1 MKKSIAVL
9 FSALLPFAVFADDA
23 NELVSKLDVMQ
34 GIKAN
39 FSQKVTD
46 QNGKLIQE
54 GSGVIAMHQPD
65 AFYWHLTAPDESLIV
80 AKDNNVWVYNPF
92 AEEVSI
98 LDMEDILK
106 ASPMALLVHRDEKR
120 WSEYQI
126 DKKGDCF
133 DITPRQ
139 GVESAVNTVS
149 VCFANNTLS
158 DIRLT
163 DAQGSTSH
171 FALSEQATVT
181 EADERLFQFQIPD
194 GVSIDDQRRQ

>member
-1 MKKSIAVL
+1 MKKSIVVL
-9 FSALLPFAVFADDA
+9 FSAVLPFTVLADDA
-23 NELVSKLDVMQ
+23 SELVSKLDVMQ
-34 GIKAN
+34 GIKAS

-80 AKDNNVWVYNPF
+80 AKDNSVWVYNPF

-120 WSEYQI
+120 WNEYQI
-126 DKKGDCF
+126 DKKGSCF

-139 GVESAVNTVS
+139 GVESAVDTVS

-171 FALSEQATVT
+171 FALSEQAPVT
-181 EADERLFQFQIPD
+181 DADESLFQFQIPD

>member
-1 MKKSIAVL
+1 MKKSIVVL
-9 FSALLPFAVFADDA
+9 FSAVLPFAVFADDA
-23 NELVSKLDVMQ
+23 KELVSKLDVMQ

-80 AKDNNVWVYNPF
+80 AKDNSVWVYNPF

-120 WSEYQI
+120 WNEYQI
-126 DKKGDCF
+126 DRKGSCF

-139 GVESAVNTVS
+139 GVESAVDTVS

-171 FALSEQATVT
+171 FSLSEQAAVT
-181 EADERLFQFQIPD
+181 DADESLFQFQIPD